1 MKNDL
6 FRKEALQGR
15 ATPERMDE
23 YIQVSSVSTFV
34 ILGALFLFMLGVLMW
49 GFFGH
54 VSETVTIQGVIFP
67 FEGTRSVMLPEDGVT
82 RELYV
87 KRGDYVHTGDRL
99 ALVSIDRQFSVLT
112 SPAEGTVLS
121 AKERS
126 TDFAAYEP
134 IINLFLQDSSRRN
147 RELVAVTTF
156 ENLRKLKMNMPVQVS
171 PVDLPRE
178 KYGYMRGRIVGIDDY
193 PLSKQ
198 EALDFLKVDSYV
210 SDIFPQEE
218 VATYLVRILLEENPE
233 QPGKILWSH
242 EQTGEQE
249 ITMGTFCN
257 IQIVTKRMP
266 VYRKLFEEIDK
277 QRRTIQLWAE

>member
-1 MKNDL
+1 M
-6 FRKEALQGR
+6 
-15 ATPERMDE
+15 
-23 YIQVSSVSTFV
+23 
-34 ILGALFLFMLGVLMW
+34 
-49 GFFGH
+49 
-54 VSETVTIQGVIFP
+54 
-67 FEGTRSVMLPEDGVT
+67 
-82 RELYV
+82 
-87 KRGDYVHTGDRL
+87 HTGDRL

-134 IINLFLQDSSRRN
+134 RINLFLQDSSRRN

-198 EALDFLKVDSYV
+198 EALDFLKVDS
-210 SDIFPQEE
+210 
-218 VATYLVRILLEENPE
+218 
-233 QPGKILWSH
+233 
-242 EQTGEQE
+242 
-249 ITMGTFCN
+249 
-257 IQIVTKRMP
+257 
-266 VYRKLFEEIDK
+266 
-277 QRRTIQLWAE
+277 

>member
-1 MKNDL
+1 
-6 FRKEALQGR
+6 
-15 ATPERMDE
+15 
-23 YIQVSSVSTFV
+23 
-34 ILGALFLFMLGVLMW
+34 
-49 GFFGH
+49 
-54 VSETVTIQGVIFP
+54 
-67 FEGTRSVMLPEDGVT
+67 
-82 RELYV
+82 
-87 KRGDYVHTGDRL
+87 VHTGDRL

-156 ENLRKLKMNMPVQVS
+156 ENLPVQVS

-257 IQIVTKRMP
+257 IQIVTKRML

>member
-54 VSETVTIQGVIFP
+54 VIFP
-67 FEGTRSVMLPEDGVT
+67 FEGTRSVVLPEDGVT

>member
-1 MKNDL
+1 M
-6 FRKEALQGR
+6 
-15 ATPERMDE
+15 
-23 YIQVSSVSTFV
+23 
-34 ILGALFLFMLGVLMW
+34 
-49 GFFGH
+49 
-54 VSETVTIQGVIFP
+54 
-67 FEGTRSVMLPEDGVT
+67 
-82 RELYV
+82 
-87 KRGDYVHTGDRL
+87 HTGDRL

-218 VATYLVRILLEENPE
+218 VATYLVRILLEENPA

-249 ITMGTFCN
+249 ITMGTF
-257 IQIVTKRMP
+257 
-266 VYRKLFEEIDK
+266 
-277 QRRTIQLWAE
+277 

>member
-1 MKNDL
+1 
-6 FRKEALQGR
+6 
-15 ATPERMDE
+15 
-23 YIQVSSVSTFV
+23 
-34 ILGALFLFMLGVLMW
+34 MW

-67 FEGTRSVMLPEDGVT
+67 FEGTRSVVLPEDGVT